1 MLEVYKSDVFGLEIE
16 HSKTFLT
23 TKTSCVI
30 IHYPITIYLS
40 ALFFHGL
47 HVMGIINSLSLC
59 DLVWWCACYTATW
72 RAMPAGALAPV
83 ESTTL
88 DRSKGRVQTK
98 LDFLL
103 SRT

>member
-47 HVMGIINSLSLC
+47 HVMVRIINSLSLC
-59 DLVWWCACYTATW
+59 DLVWWRACYTATC
-72 RAMPAGALAPV
+72 MPAGALAPGRINHAGQV
-83 ESTTL
+83 
-88 DRSKGRVQTK
+88 KG
-98 LDFLL
+98 
-103 SRT
+103 

>member
-16 HSKTFLT
+16 QSKTFLT

-47 HVMGIINSLSLC
+47 HVMVRIVNSL
-59 DLVWWCACYTATW
+59 
-72 RAMPAGALAPV
+72 
-83 ESTTL
+83 
-88 DRSKGRVQTK
+88 
-98 LDFLL
+98 
-103 SRT
+103 

>member
-30 IHYPITIYLS
+30 INYPITIYLS

-47 HVMGIINSLSLC
+47 HVMVRIVNYLSLC
-59 DLVWWCACYTATW
+59 DLVWWCACYTAAW
-72 RAMPAGALAPV
+72 RAMLAGALAPG
-83 ESTTL
+83 
-88 DRSKGRVQTK
+88 RINHAGQAKG
-98 LDFLL
+98 
-103 SRT
+103 

>member
-30 IHYPITIYLS
+30 INYPITIYLS

-47 HVMGIINSLSLC
+47 HVMVRIVNSLSLC
-59 DLVWWCACYTATW
+59 DLVWWRACYTAAW
-72 RAMPAGALAPV
+72 RAMPAGALAPG
-83 ESTTL
+83 
-88 DRSKGRVQTK
+88 RINHAGRAKG
-98 LDFLL
+98 
-103 SRT
+103 